1 MRLLGEWIGDG
12 TIVTVVM
19 LVLLV
24 EIVVLAALRL
34 RTGRYLPLPQ
44 VLSNAAAGGSI
55 ALALRSALVGEGV
68 FMIGF
73 WLIVGGIAHA
83 TDLTLRLRAD
93 RD

>member
-1 MRLLGEWIGDG
+1 MKLLSDWIADG

-19 LVLLV
+19 LVLVV
-24 EIVVLAALRL
+24 EIVVLGVRRL
-34 RTGRYLPLPQ
+34 RTGRGLTLPQ
-44 VLSNAAAGGSI
+44 LLSNAAAGGSI

-83 TDLTLRLRAD
+83 TDLTLRLRAS
-93 RD
+93 